1 MDGSTAS
8 STTAPS
14 HRTLGEA
21 LDEAPLSLFHLKA
34 AFTAAMGFFTDA
46 YDLFII
52 GVALVLIKGDWHLS
66 AVQTSFLGSAT
77 LLATLVGALVFG
89 RVADLLGRTRVY
101 GAGGGDHGPGRPRHR
116 AGAGLRLAG
125 RLPIRA
131 RHRDRRRL
139 PGERRHGQRV
149 RQPASGEGCSSRWSS
164 PPRRPA

>member
-1 MDGSTAS
+1 MEHCVDGSTAS

-52 GVALVLIKGDWHLS
+52 GVALVLIKGEWHLS

-101 GAGGGDHGPGRPRHR
+101 GLVAGIMAWAP
-116 AGAGLRLAG
+116 
-125 RLPIRA
+125 
-131 RHRDRRRL
+131 
-139 PGERRHGQRV
+139 
-149 RQPASGEGCSSRWSS
+149 S
-164 PPRRPA
+164 PPRWRRGTSGWSPADSCSASGSAATTR